1 MTLLQSS
8 SSGSILFD
16 DCDILH
22 HRKEIRS
29 VLGYLPQDFRFFEK
43 LKTWE
48 FLDYG
53 AGLAGIRGKRK
64 RAEVVDELLR
74 KVGLY
79 EVRDRWANRLSG
91 GMKRRLG
98 IAQAIVGNPKII
110 IVDEPTT
117 GLENRTFNCNDSGLV
132 CMVLGDSLRTGKRR
146 RNSAEVRGY
155 AMKGKVYPGEAEW
168 LESWAKVPSD
178 EWLEL
183 MKQWNPEKFDAKE
196 WVRRFKAAGFRYIK
210 ITTKQHEG
218 FCLWPSEYSP
228 YNVARTPYGKDILV
242 ELVQACGEEGM
253 DIHFYFSVMDWSPP
267 DWRYDIGSREDS
279 IAFRRFLAFMDNQL
293 KELATRYP
301 SVKDFWFDGTW
312 DSSIKKNAWWTVY
325 AEQMLKELVPG
336 VTVNSRLRS
345 DEYGKRHFDS
355 NGHLMGGYESGY
367 ERRLPDAVKDLQVP
381 QRDWEVCMTIPENQ
395 WGYHKDWSLS
405 YVKKTVESIGYI
417 VHAVS
422 MGKIWL

>member
-253 DIHFYFSVMDWSPP
+253 DIHFYFSVMDWSHP

-381 QRDWEVCMTIPENQ
+381 RRDWEVCMTIPENQ
-395 WGYHKDWSLS
+395 WGYHKDWSLI